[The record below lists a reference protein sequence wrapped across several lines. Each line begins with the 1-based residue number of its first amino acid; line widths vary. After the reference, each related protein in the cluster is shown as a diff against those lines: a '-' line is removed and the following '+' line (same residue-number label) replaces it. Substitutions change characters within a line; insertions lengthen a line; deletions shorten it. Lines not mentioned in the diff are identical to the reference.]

1 MQDVLMSINV
11 PFCVKQCGYCPRTVV
26 EGWDAKRL
34 HAYMEAVKNEVEA
47 NASEFQDCRVT
58 AVHWGGGLASMANAQ
73 DVSDIMGIVR
83 SRFHVAEDAP
93 VTMRAAIANI
103 SGASMPFF
111 KRAGVT
117 RFDFEMMSLFPL
129 GYSYVNKR
137 DSLGDL
143 PVVCDHF
150 LRSYANRNLGI
161 VLLYG
166 LDTPEPDNFRRSV
179 VEFTRLSACHLLL
192 QRARGPHALP
202 EEQAE
207 AQHDEARM
215 LLEEAGF
222 HEYLPRRF
230 ARPGEEDRFATLEAA
245 GASCIGFGL
254 GAKTR
259 LDGAV
264 STTTDD
270 LALYCAASADYAAIT
285 ADVKPWQP
293 S

>member
-1 MQDVLMSINV
+1 M
-11 PFCVKQCGYCPRTVV
+11 
-26 EGWDAKRL
+26 
-34 HAYMEAVKNEVEA
+34 
-47 NASEFQDCRVT
+47 
-58 AVHWGGGLASMANAQ
+58 
-73 DVSDIMGIVR
+73 
-83 SRFHVAEDAP
+83 
-93 VTMRAAIANI
+93 
-103 SGASMPFF
+103 
-111 KRAGVT
+111 
-117 RFDFEMMSLFPL
+117 
-129 GYSYVNKR
+129 
-137 DSLGDL
+137 
-143 PVVCDHF
+143 
-150 LRSYANRNLGI
+150 
-161 VLLYG
+161 LLYG

-230 ARPGEEDRFATLEAA
+230 ARPGEEDRFATQEAA
-245 GASCIGFGL
+245 GTACIGFGL

-259 LDGAV
+259 LDGAE

-270 LALYCAASADYAAIT
+270 LALYCAASADYVAIT

>member
-11 PFCVKQCGYCPRTVV
+11 PFCVKQCDYCPRTVV

-150 LRSYANRNLGI
+150 LRSYANRNLVI
-161 VLLYG
+161 VLR
-166 LDTPEPDNFRRSV
+166 TASTRRNRTTSAA
-179 VEFTRLSACHLLL
+179 LSSSSCAC
-192 QRARGPHALP
+192 
-202 EEQAE
+202 
-207 AQHDEARM
+207 
-215 LLEEAGF
+215 
-222 HEYLPRRF
+222 
-230 ARPGEEDRFATLEAA
+230 RPAT
-245 GASCIGFGL
+245 
-254 GAKTR
+254 
-259 LDGAV
+259 
-264 STTTDD
+264 
-270 LALYCAASADYAAIT
+270 
-285 ADVKPWQP
+285 
-293 S
+293 

>member
-11 PFCVKQCGYCPRTVV
+11 PFCVKQCDYCPRTVV

-179 VEFTRLSACHLLL
+179 IEFMRLSACHLIL
-192 QRARGPHALP
+192 QRARGPLALP

-254 GAKTR
+254 GAKR
-259 LDGAV
+259 V
-264 STTTDD
+264 W
-270 LALYCAASADYAAIT
+270 T
-285 ADVKPWQP
+285 AP
-293 S
+293 